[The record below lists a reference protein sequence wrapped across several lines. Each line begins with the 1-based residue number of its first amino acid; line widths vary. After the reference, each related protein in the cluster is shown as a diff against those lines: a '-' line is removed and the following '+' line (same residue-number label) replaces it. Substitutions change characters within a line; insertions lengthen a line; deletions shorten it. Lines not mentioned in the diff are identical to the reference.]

1 MRLILCGGG
10 HVSLELAHIAHR
22 LDFEVTVIDDRREF
36 ANQERFPMAAQVLAL
51 PFPEALKRLGSRQD
65 DFYCVLTRSHSF
77 DRDCLAQILTGD
89 FAYVG
94 MIGSRRK
101 VAATME
107 ALDAQ
112 GFPPEKLA
120 AVHAPIGLLLGGQ
133 TPAEVAVEIAAQL
146 VQERA
151 RLGPALTPPP
161 ERPGVLC
168 VITRKS
174 GSAPRGEG
182 TWMLV
187 APDGQT
193 VGTIGGGTTEHQ
205 AIRDA
210 LALWRSGE
218 AQAEKTYDLTGL
230 DPAMICGG
238 KITVSFQ
245 RREGS

>member
-22 LDFEVTVIDDRREF
+22 LDFEVTVIDDRPEF
-36 ANQERFPMAAQVLAL
+36 ANKERFPMAAQVLAR
-51 PFPEALKRLGSRQD
+51 PFPEALEALGSRKD
-65 DFYCVLTRSHSF
+65 DFFCVLTRGHSF
-77 DRDCLAQILTGD
+77 DRDCLAQILTED

-101 VAATME
+101 VAAVME
-107 ALDAQ
+107 ALSAQ
-112 GFPPEKLA
+112 GLSPEKLA

-151 RLGPALTPPP
+151 KLGPALTPPP
-161 ERPGVLC
+161 GGPGVLC
-168 VITRKS
+168 VITQKS

-187 APDGQT
+187 EPDGQT
-193 VGTIGGGTTEHQ
+193 VGTVGGGATEHQ
-205 AIRDA
+205 VLQDA
-210 LALWRSGE
+210 LKLWAHGGDGL
-218 AQAEKTYDLTGL
+218 EKTYDLTGL

-238 KITVSFQ
+238 TITVRFQ
-245 RREGS
+245 RQNP